1 MQKNKL
7 KFRPASRA
15 IALEP
20 RLLFDG
26 AGAVA
31 VVDAQADQPA
41 EPPPAPAAEAPAP
54 APEAAPEPAAAAES
68 PASTGSGDGGASADA
83 DADDNAASPAA
94 TAQGTCDDESGG
106 DGSDEGASAADEDDA
121 TGVVSADGEADT
133 DLGADSAADTDAST
147 DATDEEATAS
157 AAADEAGDDTD
168 TDTDPAAID
177 ALEEQTATLVVVDAR
192 VAEQEGFTL
201 DVPANVTVRVVQSD
215 ESGLDAV
222 GNELASH
229 PGRQYGTIHI
239 ISHGT
244 PGSLSLGNELIA
256 GGSLTEAQRDKLL
269 GWALY
274 LTDEADI
281 LLYGCDIAAGS
292 EGEAFITEL
301 AHLTGADIAA
311 STDAT
316 GAAELG
322 GNWVLEVSTGA
333 IEATALTVA
342 GFNGLLAALPT
353 VAITDLPAAGDL
365 LIGESFEFGLAF
377 TNPGDDGYGPY
388 IDLFLPRGPMVT
400 TASPSMASPIWA
412 ARSTIRSSRSTAA
425 ARPHIPMLVTPP
437 ISP

>member
-1 MQKNKL
+1 VQKNKL

-41 EPPPAPAAEAPAP
+41 EPPQAPEPAAEAPAAASAP
-54 APEAAPEPAAAAES
+54 AAAATEPAAADS
-68 PASTGSGDGGASADA
+68 SSDSDSDGASAVANPAAAQSTSDDEDPDGATAAEQQAVSDA
-83 DADDNAASPAA
+83 DADEEVLLDTDDGLNTGDEAVSDEETGAA
-94 TAQGTCDDESGG
+94 TETVAE
-106 DGSDEGASAADEDDA
+106 
-121 TGVVSADGEADT
+121 T
-133 DLGADSAADTDAST
+133 D
-147 DATDEEATAS
+147 
-157 AAADEAGDDTD
+157 GDDTD
-168 TDTDPAAID
+168 PVAID
-177 ALEEQTATLVVVDAR
+177 APEEAFATLVVVDAR

-201 DVPANVTVRVVQSD
+201 DVPANVTVRVVQND
-215 ESGLDAV
+215 ESGLDAI
-222 GNELASH
+222 GSELASNA
-229 PGRQYGTIHI
+229 GRQYGTIHI

-244 PGSLSLGNELIA
+244 PGSLSLGNEVIA
-256 GGSLTEAQRDKLL
+256 GGSLTEAQREKLL

-316 GAAELG
+316 GAADLG

-342 GFNGLLAALPT
+342 GFNSLLTAAPT
-353 VAITDLPAAGDL
+353 VAITGLPAAGEVL
-365 LIGESFEFGLAF
+365 HAGIHE
-377 TNPGDDGYGPY
+377 PGHGTEP
-388 IDLFLPRGPMVT
+388 
-400 TASPSMASPIWA
+400 
-412 ARSTIRSSRSTAA
+412 
-425 ARPHIPMLVTPP
+425 
-437 ISP
+437 